1 MTLED
6 FIEQEELNWL
16 VKNARIQKDREEK
29 AIQPMESCV
38 ERAPGD

>member
-16 VKNARIQKDREEK
+16 VKNARIQRGGEER

-38 ERAPGD
+38 K